1 MNARIFALSWL
12 LISIFGR
19 YVLHGLLSFVL
30 PTPLEQARRSR
41 VHRRAARTFCH
52 TALSLRGILIKV
64 GQFLSV
70 RIDVLPDEFTD
81 ELSQLQ
87 DQVPPIDYSVIRT
100 RIRQELGAEPERLFA
115 HFSPT
120 PLASASLGQVHQ
132 AVLPDGQLVA
142 VKVQYPGIERV
153 VETDL
158 KALGWATRVLQW
170 WIPSIRFDVLYREF
184 SSILRDELDY
194 GHEAR
199 AAEIFRA
206 NFAEDDRI
214 IIPCTYWQYTTPHV
228 LTLEFLEGIKITN
241 VGELE
246 AKGVDVKAL
255 ARLLV
260 EAYMLQLL
268 RHRIFHGDPHPG
280 NLFVQPHPD
289 GPRLAFVDFGIV
301 QPMDAFL
308 YRGIK
313 ETMRAIIDRD
323 VPDIVRGL
331 EDLGIIVRTRRSRD
345 AERAV
350 AYLLDEYRDRSP
362 RELRQLTFEDLA
374 HQIRELFHLYPY
386 VQLPNHFVILGRTAG
401 MLSGLNAKLDPD
413 LNLIELATPHIKD
426 FYYAE
431 REASDTF
438 VDQGIAWVDSVARLP
453 KIITRHLAAVE
464 RGEIR
469 STIDIEELQPMFQR
483 LYTLLLRGMLAMLAV
498 VAFGM
503 WVWLGDHQNTPV
515 VDILGGVAIMAAIA
529 LGISL
534 VRSLWRA

>member
-1 MNARIFALSWL
+1 MKSRLFALSWL
-12 LISIFGR
+12 LVRFFGR
-19 YVLHGLLSFVL
+19 YALHGLLSFVL
-30 PTPLEQARRSR
+30 PPPLEQARRRR
-41 VHRRAARTFCH
+41 VHRRAARTFCQ

-70 RIDVLPDEFTD
+70 RIDILPDEFTE

-87 DQVPPIDYSVIRT
+87 DHVPPIPYSVIRQ
-100 RIRQELGAEPERLFA
+100 RIRQELGEDPERVFA
-115 HFSPT
+115 HFSPI

-132 AVLPDGQLVA
+132 AVLPDGQRVA

-158 KALGWATRVLQW
+158 KVLGWATRLLQW
-170 WIPSIRFDVLYREF
+170 WSPSIRFDVLYREF
-184 SSILRDELDY
+184 SSILHDELDY
-194 GHEAR
+194 QHEAR

-206 NFAEDDRI
+206 NFAEDPRI
-214 IIPCTYWQYTTPHV
+214 VIPRTYWQYTTAHV

-246 AKGVDVKAL
+246 AKGVDLKAL
-255 ARLLV
+255 AQLLV
-260 EAYMLQLL
+260 EAYMVQLL

-280 NLFVQPHPD
+280 NLFVQPRPE

-301 QPMDAFL
+301 QPMDDAL
-308 YRGIK
+308 YRGIE

-323 VPDIVRGL
+323 IPNIVRGL
-331 EDLGIIVRTRRSRD
+331 EDLGLIVRTRRSRD

-362 RELRQLTFEDLA
+362 RELRQLTFDDLA

-401 MLSGLNAKLDPD
+401 MLSGLNARLDPD
-413 LNLIELATPHIKD
+413 LNLIELAAPHIKA

-431 REASDTF
+431 QEPSEILVDKGLTWVASM
-438 VDQGIAWVDSVARLP
+438 AKLP
-453 KIITRHLAAVE
+453 KVISRHLAAVE

-469 STIDIEELQPMFQR
+469 SSIDIEELQPMFQR
-483 LYTLLLRGMLAMLAV
+483 MYTLLLRGMLAMLAV
-498 VAFGM
+498 LAFGM
-503 WVWLGDHQNTPV
+503 WIWLGDRENTPV
-515 VDILGGVAIMAAIA
+515 VDILGGVAAFAAVA
-529 LGISL
+529 LGFSL
-534 VRSLWRA
+534 IRSLWRE